1 VIVVPIELG
10 GYGKIFAAANPATL
24 LLGHGTANNLGPQFS
39 FASLS
44 LGSALALW
52 LYPHSITGVFSSSSR
67 TVIKRNAFL
76 LPSFTFALALIAL
89 LGVMAVAAGVKDMPE
104 YAEGYRIFGNNFA
117 IPALFLHS
125 FSPWFAGLAFAAI
138 GVGALVPA
146 AIMAISCGNLFTRN
160 IFKEFI
166 APNCTAATESRVA
179 KVMSL
184 ATKLAALF
192 FVVAL
197 QSSYAIN
204 LQLLGG
210 IWICQTLPAVMLA
223 LYTPRQLHSTGLLL
237 GWLTGMV
244 AGTWMAV
251 ALNFKGAV
259 YELHLF
265 GLTIPC
271 YAALIAL
278 ALNIIVAYAVSF
290 VCNAM
295 SGAPKTDE
303 TLAEDYV

>member
-1 VIVVPIELG
+1 M
-10 GYGKIFAAANPATL
+10 
-24 LLGHGTANNLGPQFS
+24 
-39 FASLS
+39 
-44 LGSALALW
+44 GSALALW

-67 TVIKRNAFL
+67 SVLKRNAFL

-89 LGVMAVAAGVKDMPE
+89 LGVMAVAVGVKGMPE

-146 AIMAISCGNLFTRN
+146 AIMSISCGNLFTRN
-160 IFKEFI
+160 IYKEFI
-166 APNCTAATESRVA
+166 APDCTPATESKVA
-179 KVMSL
+179 KMMSL
-184 ATKLAALF
+184 ATKLFALF

-210 IWICQTLPAVMLA
+210 IWICQTLPSVMLA
-223 LYTPRQLHSTGLLL
+223 LYTPRQLHPTGLLL
-237 GWLTGMV
+237 GWLAGMV
-244 AGTWMAV
+244 MGTWMAV

-259 YELHLF
+259 YALHLF

-278 ALNIIVAYAVSF
+278 AINIVIAYGVSF
-290 VCNAM
+290 VLNALSM
-295 SGAPKTDE
+295 ARSTDE

>member
-1 VIVVPIELG
+1 L
-10 GYGKIFAAANPATL
+10 A
-24 LLGHGTANNLGPQFS
+24 
-39 FASLS
+39 

-67 TVIKRNAFL
+67 SVLKRNAFL

-89 LGVMAVAAGVKDMPE
+89 LGVMAVAAGVKGMPE

-160 IFKEFI
+160 IYKEFI
-166 APNCTAATESRVA
+166 APDCTPATESRVA
-179 KVMSL
+179 KIMSL
-184 ATKLAALF
+184 VTKLAALF

-210 IWICQTLPAVMLA
+210 IWICQTLPSVMLA
-223 LYTPRQLHSTGLLL
+223 LYTPRQLNAPGLLL
-237 GWLTGMV
+237 GWLAGMV

-251 ALNFKGAV
+251 ALQFRGAV
-259 YELHLF
+259 YSLDLF
-265 GLTIPC
+265 GFTIPC

-278 ALNIIVAYAVSF
+278 LLNVIVAYVVSF
-290 VCNAM
+290 LVRAM
-295 SGAPKTDE
+295 ANPPVRDE
-303 TLAEDYV
+303 TVAEDYL